1 MEEKKIKVIINN
13 ETIKLESNNPDL
25 KSLIDLILKQDN
37 DFDFNTIEIESDD
50 DNFDKKS
57 FKEILV
63 ESIEEFKNKIELLE
77 IKKTDDTNKIEEM
90 LKKIDEKN

>member
-13 ETIKLESNNPDL
+13 EAIKLESNNPDL
-25 KSLIDLILKQDN
+25 KSLIDQILKQDN
-37 DFDFNTIEIESDD
+37 NFDFNTIEIESDD